1 MAKAFRSRISGTSD
15 HYNTYRLCM
24 VGEHIGND
32 YMKHE
37 KIVLHRCE
45 SRSFIENRSAFNL
58 ASGYWIRI
66 CSHPKWVG
74 KNIDKSSLVKLKT
87 NSIPVLCSRKNPE
100 LFRD

>member
-15 HYNTYRLCM
+15 HYDKYRLFM
-24 VGEHIGND
+24 VVEPIGND

-37 KIVLHRCE
+37 QIVLHRCE

-66 CSHPKWVG
+66 CSHPKWVE
-74 KNIDKSSLVKLKT
+74 KNQCFGSGFRG
-87 NSIPVLCSRKNPE
+87 VLDPDPDPG
-100 LFRD
+100 L